1 MGNRNHSSPSECEND
16 RHEECETKLESA
28 DHSLEGNGRNT
39 EESKF
44 CFLNRLSDASRQ
56 VLIARW
62 GQLQEQIRSS
72 GERSDKE
79 KERADL
85 LEKQKEEDKE
95 RADLLE
101 QQHFNECYVR
111 ASDLVGM
118 PQPVVRYQTKPNGG
132 TVAATARTPKA
143 VQVWADF
150 NSLQRG
156 YAVERQTYFD
166 SLGYIPRVEAPPS
179 LMHRNECV
187 LNCEKNL
194 QSLTEEQ
201 LFVITNHLTSD
212 PKSETFLRTSAK
224 EKCGINFRCSPDGVT
239 VLCQR
244 ASVSGEYTP
253 LKATICWENQNG
265 TSEMATTYLIDIR
278 RRLLLANRA

>member
-39 EESKF
+39 EISKF
-44 CFLNRLSDASRQ
+44 CFFNRLSDASRQ

-85 LEKQKEEDKE
+85 LEKQKEEKERADLLEKQKEKEKERADLLEKQKEEEKE

-166 SLGYIPRVEAPPS
+166 SLGYTPRVEAPPS
-179 LMHRNECV
+179 LMHSNECV

-224 EKCGINFRCSPDGVT
+224 ENCGINFRCSPDGVT
-239 VLCQR
+239 VLC
-244 ASVSGEYTP
+244 
-253 LKATICWENQNG
+253 
-265 TSEMATTYLIDIR
+265 
-278 RRLLLANRA
+278 